1 MGSAVLQL
9 HVRRGPPHD
18 DGVARAR
25 ARVELATLT
34 LAVARARCRACA
46 RLRAHTAFWP
56 LQVANKSAQRRLS
69 KCTRRQRKRCRNG
82 RHSIDK
88 EKEEEAEDKIS
99 YLQKA
104 KTLYF
109 TPVSFILLVACALQ
123 AFCHYSI
130 TIWSP
135 VIAATRFA
143 GKDLSEVNFALT
155 VGVLLSIL
163 LALAVNGVLLA
174 KSGHLKQAIRIGL
187 VMIGVAVACLYAM
200 ALLENFYAYI
210 VLLIAYLITIRF
222 AYLYKAQLPYTL
234 GFDPVVAAYA
244 VSRFALA
251 YSVFGDIVGAF
262 TTGFILERTS
272 PATTLYILAA
282 VASAALL
289 CWAVVAVWS
298 CASAGFV
305 HERDIEQKR
314 ERARKNWSVLRDG
327 VTQRIRLVHLVAAF
341 NPGQHCAELD
351 HLMQGRFDKNGN
363 FILAQD
369 PNEKWYKKILPK

>member
-155 VGVLLSIL
+155 VGVLLSIP
-163 LALAVNGVLLA
+163 LALAVNGVLLRHGA
-174 KSGHLKQAIRIGL
+174 ARELLRVHCAPHCVLDYDSLCVL
-187 VMIGVAVACLYAM
+187 V
-200 ALLENFYAYI
+200 
-210 VLLIAYLITIRF
+210 
-222 AYLYKAQLPYTL
+222 Q
-234 GFDPVVAAYA
+234 
-244 VSRFALA
+244 
-251 YSVFGDIVGAF
+251 GA
-262 TTGFILERTS
+262 
-272 PATTLYILAA
+272 AA
-282 VASAALL
+282 VHARLRSGGGGVRRESLCARVQCLWRHCGRLHDRLHLGAHVARHDAVHFGGSGERSAAVLGRR
-289 CWAVVAVWS
+289 CGVVV
-298 CASAGFV
+298 
-305 HERDIEQKR
+305 RQR
-314 ERARKNWSVLRDG
+314 RLRARAR
-327 VTQRIRLVHLVAAF
+327 H
-341 NPGQHCAELD
+341 
-351 HLMQGRFDKNGN
+351 
-363 FILAQD
+363 
-369 PNEKWYKKILPK
+369 